1 VGRRRS
7 ARSATLSTALE
18 AHLIVLDA
26 SAAIELVLS
35 RAAAASVSALL
46 SNEVLRVPVHFDA
59 EVYGG
64 IRRMIRRRELN
75 EAEALEGLFSARRL
89 RLQRVAIVPLVAQ
102 AFALRDRFA
111 AYDAFYAVV
120 ARLSGATLVTCDRG
134 LARAA
139 NGYCKVGYIA
149 LS

>member
-1 VGRRRS
+1 
-7 ARSATLSTALE
+7 
-18 AHLIVLDA
+18 VLG
-26 SAAIELVLS
+26 
-35 RAAAASVSALL
+35 RAAAQAISTLL
-46 SNEVLRVPVHFDA
+46 SDEVLRVPVHFDA

-64 IRRMIRRRELN
+64 IRRMIRRGELP
-75 EAEALEGLFSARRL
+75 EARALEGLYAVRRL

-102 AFALRDRFA
+102 VFALGDRFA

-120 ARLSGATLVTCDRG
+120 ARLSEAALVTCDRG

-139 NGYCKVGYIA
+139 QGYCKVEYVA

>member
-1 VGRRRS
+1 M
-7 ARSATLSTALE
+7 
-18 AHLIVLDA
+18 DA

-35 RAAAASVSALL
+35 RAAATPLKALL
-46 SNEVLRVPVHFDA
+46 KNEVLRVPVHFDA

-64 IRRMIRRRELN
+64 IRRMIRRRELRD
-75 EAEALEGLFSARRL
+75 AEALEGLFSVRRL
-89 RLQRVAIVPLVAQ
+89 RLQRVAIVPLVPQ

-139 NGYCKVGYIA
+139 EGYCEVKYFA
-149 LS
+149 LR

>member
-1 VGRRRS
+1 M
-7 ARSATLSTALE
+7 
-18 AHLIVLDA
+18 LDA
-26 SAAIELVLS
+26 SAAIELVLG
-35 RAAAASVSALL
+35 RAAAQAVSALL
-46 SNEVLRVPVHFDA
+46 SDEVLRVPVHFDA

-64 IRRMIRRRELN
+64 IRRMIRRGELP
-75 EAEALEGLFSARRL
+75 ETKALEGLYAVRRL

-102 AFALRDRFA
+102 VFALRDRFA

-134 LARAA
+134 MARAA
-139 NGYCKVGYIA
+139 KGYCKVEYVA

>member
-1 VGRRRS
+1 MLG
-7 ARSATLSTALE
+7 
-18 AHLIVLDA
+18 
-26 SAAIELVLS
+26 
-35 RAAAASVSALL
+35 RAAAVSLGDLL

-64 IRRMIRRRELN
+64 IRRMVRRREIH
-75 EAEALEGLFSARRL
+75 EAKALEGLFSVRRM

-111 AYDAFYAVV
+111 AYDGFYAIV
-120 ARLSGATLVTCDRG
+120 ARLSEGTLVTCDRG

-139 NGYCKVGYIA
+139 KGYCKVEYVA
-149 LS
+149 LR